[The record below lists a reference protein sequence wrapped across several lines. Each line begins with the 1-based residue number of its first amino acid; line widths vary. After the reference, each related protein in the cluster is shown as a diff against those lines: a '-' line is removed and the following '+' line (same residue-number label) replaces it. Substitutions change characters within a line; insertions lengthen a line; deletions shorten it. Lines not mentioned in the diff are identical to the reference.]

1 MKRHRILQML
11 ALTGV
16 LSFCATSFAELDVQ
30 GLLSDI
36 EQVSGLDLEA
46 ERERL
51 LAGELVTSAE
61 GRYEVEKGQIAAAQ
75 LKYLP
80 VQVADVVALVSEGR
94 FHSQAKQVQALESAD
109 TPVTIVSFDD
119 KQAKKLAKAEPGDD
133 FNFSAAEFEQ
143 LKQGGDDVADTLNA
157 ILSARHTAYRQTGLR
172 GIADYQRDKKESVN
186 IADFLVETAKAATVL
201 PKHFP
206 ELYQATLNYPTGGAS
221 LDNKLFA
228 VALDVEGE
236 PQFVLSHWM
245 IDKDSG
251 DYVALVQRQYYVN
264 HTYDTLQ
271 MSFLCVPYQDGV
283 LAALLNQTFT
293 PKVAGFGSG
302 MAHNIGRKRLAEAIA
317 ETFTLVEAAVQ

>member
-1 MKRHRILQML
+1 MKRHRILQIL
-11 ALTGV
+11 ALAGL
-16 LSFCATSFAELDVQ
+16 LSFGATSFAALDVA

-36 EQVSGLDLEA
+36 EQVSGLDLDA
-46 ERERL
+46 ERDRL

-80 VQVADVVALVSEGR
+80 VQVADIVALVSDGR

-109 TPVTIVSFDD
+109 TPVTIVSLDD
-119 KQAKKLAKAEPGDD
+119 KQARKLAKAEPGDD

-143 LKQGGDDVADTLNA
+143 LEQGSDDVAGTLNA
-157 ILSARHTAYRQTGLR
+157 ILSARHAAYGQSGLK
-172 GIADYQRDKKESVN
+172 GIADYQRNEKESVN
-186 IADFLVETAKAATVL
+186 IADFLEETAKAAKAW

-206 ELYQATLNYPTGGAS
+206 GLFQSALDYPKTGPS
-221 LDNKLFA
+221 IDNKLFA

-236 PQFVLSHWM
+236 HQFVLSHWM

-251 DYVALVQRQYYVN
+251 DYVALIQRQYYVN

-271 MSFLCVPYQDGV
+271 MTFLCVPYEDGV

-317 ETFTLVEAAVQ
+317 DTFNLVQAAVQ

>member
-1 MKRHRILQML
+1 MKRHRILQIL
-11 ALTGV
+11 ALAGL
-16 LSFCATSFAELDVQ
+16 LSFGATSFAALDVA

-36 EQVSGLDLEA
+36 EQVSGLDLDA
-46 ERERL
+46 ERDRL
-51 LAGELVTSAE
+51 LAGELVT

-80 VQVADVVALVSEGR
+80 VQVADIVALVSDGR

-109 TPVTIVSFDD
+109 TPVTIVSLDD
-119 KQAKKLAKAEPGDD
+119 KQARKLAKAEPGDD

-143 LKQGGDDVADTLNA
+143 LEQGSDDVAGTLNA
-157 ILSARHTAYRQTGLR
+157 ILSARHAAYGQSGLKR
-172 GIADYQRDKKESVN
+172 IADYQRNEKESVN
-186 IADFLVETAKAATVL
+186 SADFLEETAKAAKAW

-206 ELYQATLNYPTGGAS
+206 GLFQSALDYPKTGPS
-221 LDNKLFA
+221 IDNKLFA

-251 DYVALVQRQYYVN
+251 DYVALIQRQYY
-264 HTYDTLQ
+264 
-271 MSFLCVPYQDGV
+271 
-283 LAALLNQTFT
+283 QTFT

-317 ETFTLVEAAVQ
+317 DTFNLVQAAVQ